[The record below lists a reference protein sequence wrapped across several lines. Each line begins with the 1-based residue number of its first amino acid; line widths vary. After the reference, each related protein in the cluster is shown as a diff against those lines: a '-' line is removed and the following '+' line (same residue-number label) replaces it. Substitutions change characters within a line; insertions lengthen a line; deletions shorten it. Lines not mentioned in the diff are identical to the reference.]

1 MPLLNRLSL
10 LLALMLPALA
20 PAADIYKYY
29 DKDGNL
35 VLSDEVPQENADK
48 VERIEAR
55 PVMTVP
61 AVAPAKA
68 RKASPEPAAGKKPE
82 AAPAYV
88 IIVQSPV
95 AEQTYPRGGD
105 AIPVAIAVN
114 PGLRPGDRLETRL
127 DGEAAANLTSIAADQ
142 LDRGEHRLVVRVLSA
157 EGSPLASASVPFYIQ
172 QRSVLKPGARPAK
185 KK

>member
-1 MPLLNRLSL
+1 MPSFNRLWL

-20 PAADIYKYY
+20 PGADIYKYY
-29 DKDGNL
+29 DKEGNL
-35 VLSDEVPQENADK
+35 VLSDEVPHENADK

-61 AVAPAKA
+61 AVAPAKG
-68 RKASPEPAAGKKPE
+68 RKAAAEPAPGRKPE
-82 AAPAYV
+82 AAPGYV

-95 AEQTYPRGGD
+95 AEQTYPKGGE

-127 DGEAAANLTSIAADQ
+127 DGQEATNLTAIAVDQ

-157 EGSPLASASVPFYIQ
+157 EGKPLASASVPFYIQ

>member
-1 MPLLNRLSL
+1 MPVFNRLCL
-10 LLALMLPALA
+10 LLALLLPGLA
-20 PAADIYKYY
+20 PGADIYKYY

-35 VLSDEVPQENADK
+35 VLSDEVPKENADK

-61 AVAPAKA
+61 AVAPATG
-68 RKASPEPAAGKKPE
+68 RKAAAEPAAGRKPE
-82 AAPAYV
+82 AVPGYV

-114 PGLRPGDRLETRL
+114 PGLRSGDRLETRL
-127 DGEAAANLTSIAADQ
+127 DGVAAANLSSIAPDQ
-142 LDRGEHRLVVRVLSA
+142 LERGEHRLVVRVLSA
-157 EGSPLASASVPFYIQ
+157 EGKPLASALVPFYIRQ
-172 QRSVLKPGARPAK
+172 SSALKPGAKAGK
-185 KK
+185 